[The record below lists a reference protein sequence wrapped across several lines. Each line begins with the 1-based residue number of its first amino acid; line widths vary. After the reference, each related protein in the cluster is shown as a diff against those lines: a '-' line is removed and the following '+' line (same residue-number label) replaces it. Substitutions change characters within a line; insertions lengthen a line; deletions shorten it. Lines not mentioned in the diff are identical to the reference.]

1 MPEHLP
7 LKASNWLANQ
17 SRAIPFW
24 EFRTLRSASSYNRG
38 PTTGSGLKFFLPFYL
53 KNAVERKFRSFTQG
67 SLVPCDPMNVSV
79 EEEANILDIEGSYAL
94 HPPLP
99 EDRDHCARRVKSIKK
114 DASGGSIVL
123 DNGEV
128 IKFDILV
135 LATGS
140 IWEGPLHLPNEKEEI
155 DKALKR
161 ERDELANEECCVEY
175 AGEIKDIYPDTEVAI
190 VHGDSKL
197 VNAAYPDKFCDKAA
211 DNVRARGVKLVLGEY
226 IDNTE
231 TKDSVVTCRSGK
243 TIPVDLIPTRG
254 GRLNTALF
262 YALGEGTL
270 TPTGHVKVNKHLQ
283 LPAYSDIFALGD
295 IVDIKE
301 QKQAAKV
308 AGHAAVIAD
317 NILLA
322 LGERKGA
329 LKEYNGSSEM
339 IVITNG
345 KDGDVTYFGFLW
357 GLLFGNWV
365 TKTLESKT
373 LLVPM
378 GRSAIGLKD

>member
-1 MPEHLP
+1 MSSTKSIVIIGGGHAGTTLARLLSPKLSPEKYTLTLINPRPFSIWLPAMIRVSTSPQDELEEKALMPYTHLFQ
-7 LKASNWLANQ
+7 K
-17 SRAIPFW
+17 
-24 EFRTLRSASSYNRG
+24 
-38 PTTGSGLKFFLPFYL
+38 TGTI
-53 KNAVERKFRSFTQG
+53 VQG
-67 SLVPCDPMNVSV
+67 
-79 EEEANILDIEGSYAL
+79 E
-94 HPPLP
+94 
-99 EDRDHCARRVKSIKK
+99 VKSIKK
-114 DASGGSIVL
+114 DASGGSVVL
-123 DNGEV
+123 ENGEV

-140 IWEGPLHLPNEKEEI
+140 IWEGPLHLANEKEEI

-161 ERDELANEECCVEY
+161 ERDEVANAKSVVLVGGGAVGNEY
-175 AGEIKDIYPDTEVAI
+175 AGEIKDIYPVRY
-190 VHGDSKL
+190 GSNNCPWDSKL
-197 VNAAYPDKFCDKAA
+197 LNAAYPDKVRDKMA

-226 IDNTE
+226 IDSTE
-231 TKDSVVTCRSGK
+231 TKDGVVTCRSGK
-243 TIPVDLIPTRG
+243 TIPADLVIPTRG
-254 GRLNTALF
+254 ARPNTALF
-262 YALGEGTL
+262 HALGEGTL
-270 TPTGHVKVNKHLQ
+270 TPTGQVKVNKHLQ
-283 LPAYSDIFALGD
+283 LPAFSDIFALGD

-329 LKEYNGSSEM
+329 LKEYNVGAEM

-345 KDGDVTYFGFLW
+345 KDGGVTYMGFLW

-365 TKTLESKT
+365 TKTLKSKT